1 MKFTMIFVVRFLY
14 TKRYTCRYTMINYN
28 SIDFNHGLIEILAIT
43 ALDKAHPQNIAD
55 SQKEIDP
62 VITKRRPYLSR
73 TRVSIL

>member
-1 MKFTMIFVVRFLY
+1 
-14 TKRYTCRYTMINYN
+14 MINYN
-28 SIDFNHGLIEILAIT
+28 SNDFNHGLIEIPEKT
-43 ALDKAHPQNIAD
+43 ALDKAQPQNIAD